1 MLRRR
6 GSEGGATLLGR
17 HGETVMSTTK
27 FLYLYRSP
35 ANARSKPPSPEEI
48 QAMFAAWTT
57 WKNKFN
63 QEIID
68 VGDGLKGGGAVYKA
82 GVVTDGPFIEAKE
95 IMGGYS
101 IVQAASL
108 ARAVEIAKECPMNG
122 IPGAS
127 IEIRELAGY

>member
-1 MLRRR
+1 
-6 GSEGGATLLGR
+6 
-17 HGETVMSTTK
+17 MSTTK
-27 FLYLYRSP
+27 FLYLYRTP
-35 ANARSKPPSPEEI
+35 AAAPAKPPSPEEM
-48 QAMFAAWTT
+48 QAMFAAWTA

-68 VGDGLKGGGAVYKA
+68 MGDGLKRNGAVFKA
-82 GVVTDGPFIEAKE
+82 GVVTDGPYIEAKE

-108 ARAVEIAKECPMNG
+108 ARAVEIAKECPMSG
-122 IPGAS
+122 YPGAS